1 MAQIAWRPMSAN
13 EFVGAFDSYTGG
25 VLAAGTT
32 VRACPRCRR
41 VVTEATWT
49 DLGRA
54 GCFSC
59 NHTPLTTF
67 RIPEGGTV
75 RPVPAAPVPVT
86 TPVPPVQAA
95 GPRPIPMMYRQLEY
109 LAVEANLPAIVR
121 DGLRAPGRA
130 TNIENADPRTT
141 DAVPWF
147 GPDRTEDLNGCHLFE
162 YVHLF
167 MNGRNTVMY
176 TNLLNG
182 RQLCVVR
189 VRADVVRTPGTVLSD
204 GKVTD
209 RTTRFIDPFAA
220 PGQVDMSIVRA
231 HSWGVFEGTFGAR
244 TRTGNDERVKSAMQ
258 ATLLV
263 PDFVRAEMIEA
274 IIAPSEASAAR
285 VRHLLRAQTPT
296 QVSIS
301 VDANRF
307 FTMPRVA

>member
-1 MAQIAWRPMSAN
+1 
-13 EFVGAFDSYTGG
+13 
-25 VLAAGTT
+25 
-32 VRACPRCRR
+32 
-41 VVTEATWT
+41 
-49 DLGRA
+49 
-54 GCFSC
+54 
-59 NHTPLTTF
+59 
-67 RIPEGGTV
+67 
-75 RPVPAAPVPVT
+75 
-86 TPVPPVQAA
+86 
-95 GPRPIPMMYRQLEY
+95 
-109 LAVEANLPAIVR
+109 
-121 DGLRAPGRA
+121 
-130 TNIENADPRTT
+130 
-141 DAVPWF
+141 
-147 GPDRTEDLNGCHLFE
+147 
-162 YVHLF
+162 
-167 MNGRNTVMY
+167 MY

-244 TRTGNDERVKSAMQ
+244 IRTGNDERVKSALQ

-285 VRHLLRAQTPT
+285 VRDLLRAQRFDP
-296 QVSIS
+296 QVSVS

-307 FTMPRVA
+307 FAMPRGA